1 MAPRFSRASH
11 KLADFLISKELETV
25 VKKIEFTKAPTVM
38 ESTIQQS
45 INDSFDD
52 LSLQASMDQN
62 IDTRKCLSPQ
72 PGRGS
77 VACKGSK

>member
-25 VKKIEFTKAPTVM
+25 VKKIELTKTPTIR
-38 ESTIQQS
+38 ESTIGKS

-52 LSLQASMDQN
+52 LS
-62 IDTRKCLSPQ
+62 
-72 PGRGS
+72 
-77 VACKGSK
+77 V